1 MILQIN
7 AIIIAGLL
15 ILMTIQS
22 TVSISPKELLLE
34 GLVAQKN
41 FDGFNETSSK
51 IAQSFKEKNWEL
63 DDRTADFLISE
74 SYQSALEVS
83 QLLKRGEI
91 YDELDW
97 WQKITFSASYPANI
111 ILIPF
116 AISAMIELVNW
127 VRKRDDNPTVLGVT
141 FCYLGFGIMLA
152 IFLTN
157 FIFPLY

>member
-1 MILQIN
+1 MVLQIN

-22 TVSISPKELLLE
+22 TVSISPKDLLLE

-41 FDGFNETSSK
+41 FEGFNETSSE
-51 IAQSFKEKNWEL
+51 IAQSFKEKNWEF

-74 SYQSALEVS
+74 SYQNTLELS
-83 QLLKRGEI
+83 QFLKRAEI

-97 WQKITFSASYPANI
+97 WLKISFSVSYPANI
-111 ILIPF
+111 IIIPF
-116 AISAMIELVNW
+116 AISSMIELVYW
-127 VRKRDDNPTVLGVT
+127 VRKRDDDPSVWGVT